1 MKHQIR
7 PDLQSAIV
15 DVSTRRLRYFV
26 AVADEL
32 HFSRAAAKLFVSQQ
46 ALSKQIHE
54 LEDALGT
61 PLLKRTTRRCELTPA
76 GQAFLPACREMLDR
90 LDEATRAAR
99 MADQGAQSTLHLGF
113 FVLAALELT
122 TPILTEFAARHP
134 EIRVVMRE
142 FAYHDPTAGLADGSS
157 DLAIVRLPITL
168 PDLRSAPLFSEPR
181 VVAVSTRHPLASRN
195 RVSVRELAG
204 ERMSSAVNS
213 DPEFRRFWGLADY
226 LPRAARPAIETTSH
240 AEELEVV
247 ATGQACSITA
257 ACAARYAPHAGVRF
271 IPIDDIP
278 GVTTALAWRAGNRS
292 AQTERFIDIAQTV
305 RDREAEIIRAI
316 EHPQIAGE

>member
-1 MKHQIR
+1 M
-7 PDLQSAIV
+7 
-15 DVSTRRLRYFV
+15 DVPTRRLRYFV

-61 PLLKRTTRRCELTPA
+61 QLLKRTTRRVELTPA
-76 GQAFLPACREMLDR
+76 GQAFLAACRDVLDR
-90 LDEATRAAR
+90 FDEATRAAR
-99 MADQGAQSTLHLGF
+99 MTGQGAQGILHLGF

-122 TPILTEFAARHP
+122 TPILTEFGAQYP
-134 EIRVVMRE
+134 EVRVAMRE
-142 FAYHDPTAGLADGSS
+142 FAYHDPTAGLADASS

-168 PDLRSAPLFSEPR
+168 PGLRSAPLFSEPR
-181 VVAVSTRHPLASRN
+181 VVAVSTRHRLADRD

-204 ERMSSAVNS
+204 ERMTSAVNS

-226 LPRAARPAIETTSH
+226 LPGAAQPAIETTSH

-271 IPIDDIP
+271 IPVDGIP
-278 GVTTALAWRAGNRS
+278 GVTTALAWRAGNHL
-292 AQTERFIDIAQTV
+292 AQTGRFVDIALTV
-305 RDREAEIIRAI
+305 RDREAKIIRAI
-316 EHPQIAGE
+316 EHPHIRR

>member
-1 MKHQIR
+1 M
-7 PDLQSAIV
+7 P
-15 DVSTRRLRYFV
+15 TRRLRYFV

-32 HFSRAAAKLFVSQQ
+32 NFSRAAAKLFVSQQ
-46 ALSKQIHE
+46 ALSKQIRE

-61 PLLKRTTRRCELTPA
+61 QLLKRTTRRVELTPA
-76 GQAFLPACREMLDR
+76 GQAFLPACRDVLDR
-90 LDEATRAAR
+90 LDEATRTAR
-99 MADQGAQSTLHLGF
+99 MTGQGAQGTLHLGF

-122 TPILTEFAARHP
+122 TPILTEFGAQYP
-134 EIRVVMRE
+134 GVRVVMRE
-142 FAYHDPTAGLADGSS
+142 FAYHDPTAGLADTSS

-168 PDLRSAPLFSEPR
+168 PDLRSTPLFTEPR
-181 VVAVSTRHPLASRN
+181 VVAVSTRHPLASRD
-195 RVSVRELAG
+195 RVSVRELIG
-204 ERMSSAVNS
+204 ERMTSAVNS

-271 IPIDDIP
+271 IPVDDIP

-292 AQTERFIDIAQTV
+292 AQSAHFVDIALKV
-305 RDREAEIIRAI
+305 CDREAEIIRAI
-316 EHPQIAGE
+316 EHPQIAGGPHGLAAADTVR